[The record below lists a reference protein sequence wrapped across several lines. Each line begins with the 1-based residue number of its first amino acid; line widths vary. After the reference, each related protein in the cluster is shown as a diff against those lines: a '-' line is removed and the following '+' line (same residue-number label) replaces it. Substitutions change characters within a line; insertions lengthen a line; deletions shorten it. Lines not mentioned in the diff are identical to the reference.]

1 MDWNQISFEVN
12 KNKVDLVSEVL
23 TGLGS
28 ISISYFDA
36 LNNAIFEPP
45 VGETPLWESVRI
57 TALFSSEI
65 NKQFITDSILE
76 ICNINVL
83 DTLEL
88 KDRVWEEECQKNF
101 PSMQFG
107 KKLWVRPSW
116 DSLFE
121 LPSDAVIIN
130 MDPGLAFGTGTHQ
143 TTSLCLEFL
152 DENPPKGLDVID
164 FGCGTGI
171 LAIAAAKLG
180 ANSILAIDNDPQAL
194 ISSQENAV
202 NNNCESVIHTIHSM
216 ENDEYRNCD
225 LLIANI
231 LANPLM
237 ELEPLFSGLLNPNG
251 TLLLSGILKDQLER
265 LLDCYSDKF
274 MDFELANMDEWFRVK
289 AKKRQPIRIKSVS
302 YTHLTLPTICSV

>member
-237 ELEPLFSGLLNPNG
+237 ELKPLFSGLLNPNG

-289 AKKRQPIRIKSVS
+289 AKKRQPIRIK
-302 YTHLTLPTICSV
+302 

>member
-28 ISISYFDA
+28 ISISYFNA

-289 AKKRQPIRIKSVS
+289 AKKRQPIRIK
-302 YTHLTLPTICSV
+302 